1 MAKSKK
7 AKKEGGASVFGIL
20 VLIFFILTTIGLG
33 FTTYSLYDEQESVK
47 AEAAKKMDEAKKDRK
62 ELEATLARL
71 TMQRAIVG
79 ALAVNSNDID
89 NNLKGRVSDP
99 DNAKAMMDEYNTIK
113 TVLGENR
120 ISWPAFDAAEGDPTK
135 IDKNRSFKPESTI
148 MDIAIAWYRQAQRDK
163 QAKLN
168 ALNLA
173 KTSQDKA
180 AQVQKTLA
188 DAEANFAKSIDDLK
202 AQLKTTT
209 DNMNAKYNELLALS
223 NTSSVGFQK
232 KLAELGADKD
242 AVLADLDKT
251 TKTLNDIRRQRDE
264 LRAIVEAT
272 TGAIDRFDP
281 LRAEE
286 RKAEIISKD
295 GNFVTINI
303 GRAVGLRPQQRF
315 FVVAQD
321 ASLADVLEREKA
333 LQEKSTSVRRV
344 PFENNPLVKGYVEVV
359 EITEPY
365 VSRCKIL
372 FEASPTRNP
381 IAAKDQVFNV
391 AWTPN
396 QKDRVAIAGIIDL
409 NGDGLDDSV
418 EFVKLLEKN
427 NVTIDAFLDLKEKSI
442 RGKGLSL
449 GTKYLIMG
457 ERPTI
462 PLSLP
467 PEDPRRQQIIAIAS
481 KMSELESRA
490 KEFGVQVIPAW
501 RYMALIGVKPPSN
514 PDIPRYDSPLYA
526 GGDAPAPM
534 PKEPEKN

>member
-1 MAKSKK
+1 MAKKK
-7 AKKEGGASVFGIL
+7 PAKKEGGPSVFGIL

-33 FTTYSLYDEQESVK
+33 ITTYTLFDEQETVK
-47 AEAAKKMDEAKKDRK
+47 ADAAKKVADAKKDQK
-62 ELEATLARL
+62 ELEMTLARR
-71 TMQRAIVG
+71 TMQAAVVG
-79 ALAVNSNDID
+79 AATPDDIEK
-89 NNLKGRVSDP
+89 NLKGRVSDP
-99 DNAKAMMDEYNTIK
+99 EVAKAMMDEYNTIK
-113 TVLGENR
+113 TVLGENK
-120 ISWPAFDAAEGDPTK
+120 ISWPAFDEAGGDATK
-135 IDKNRSFKPESTI
+135 IDKTKSFKPENTI
-148 MDIAIAWYRQAQRDK
+148 MDIASAWYRQAQRDV
-163 QAKLN
+163 QAKTTAIN
-168 ALNLA
+168 TA

-188 DAEANFAKSIDDLK
+188 DAEKNFAKSIADLS

-209 DNMNAKYNELLALS
+209 DQMNTKYAELLAMS

-232 KLAELGADKD
+232 KLTELGADKD
-242 AVLADLDKT
+242 AVLADLDKV
-251 TKTLNDIRRQRDE
+251 TKSLNDIKRQRDE
-264 LRAIVEAT
+264 LRAIVEGV
-272 TGAIDRFDP
+272 TGATSQFDP

-286 RKAEIISKD
+286 RKGEILNKD
-295 GNFVTINI
+295 GGFVTINI

-321 ASLADVLEREKA
+321 SSLADVLEREKV
-333 LQEKSTSVRRV
+333 LQDKAASVKRV
-344 PFENNPLVKGYVEVV
+344 PFEDNPLVKGYVEVV

-372 FEASPTRNP
+372 FEASSTRNP
-381 IAAKDQVFNV
+381 ISAKDQVFNV

-396 QKDRVAIAGIIDL
+396 QKDRVAIAGIIDI
-409 NGDGLDDSV
+409 NGDGLDDSI

-442 RGKGLSL
+442 RGKGLAL
-449 GTKYLIMG
+449 GTKYLILG

-467 PEDPRRQQIIAIAS
+467 PEDPRRLQIIAIAS
-481 KMSELESRA
+481 KMSEMEGRA
-490 KEFGVQVIPAW
+490 KELGIQVVPAW
-501 RYMALIGVKPPSN
+501 RYMGLIGIKPPSN
-514 PDIPRYDSPLYA
+514 PDVPRYDSPLYA